1 MNAHLT
7 RRLSAISQEMAR
19 LRTEVS
25 ILREQLAFQA
35 DVVEEARVRSL
46 VAETPVADREFRL
59 AEGDH
64 RRIARALFD
73 TESAL
78 AELVAERDRLLDAF
92 SSARAI

>member
-1 MNAHLT
+1 MSDHAT

-35 DVVEEARVRSL
+35 DVLEEARVRSL
-46 VAETPVADREFRL
+46 VAETPVAEREFRL

-64 RRIARALFD
+64 RRIERAILDAERFV
-73 TESAL
+73 
-78 AELVAERDRLLDAF
+78 AELAAERDRLLDAM
-92 SSARAI
+92 SSLRAG

>member
-35 DVVEEARVRSL
+35 DVMDEARVRSL
-46 VAETPVADREFRL
+46 VAETPLADREFRL

-64 RRIARALFD
+64 RRIDRAILD
-73 TESAL
+73 
-78 AELVAERDRLLDAF
+78 AERTLSELAVEQDRLLDAL
-92 SSARAI
+92 SPVTAG